1 MCAQD
6 NSLHPL
12 SDFKTSLMLSLRGS
26 RKEKETCSDFMQKEI
41 RLSPKRFHFNQLISK
56 ISQYAIFDGGEDV
69 IKM

>member
-26 RKEKETCSDFMQKEI
+26 RKEKEKCSDFMQKEI
-41 RLSPKRFHFNQLISK
+41 RLSLQKAFILIS
-56 ISQYAIFDGGEDV
+56 
-69 IKM
+69 